1 MLKKYEIILT
11 VLALL
16 LIGSPLAFDLGALPI
31 QSWDEARQA
40 VNSLEMLRSG
50 GQWLI
55 TTFDHRPDLWNTK
68 PPLLIWL
75 QAMSLGLLG
84 PTEVA
89 VRLPSLLASLG
100 VVVLLYLAGRRVGRP
115 GLGLL
120 AGALLV
126 TMPGYRG
133 PHLARSGDYDA
144 LLCFW
149 VLGQLL
155 ATFAYTETGRR
166 RYLFAAAVAVGG
178 AVLTKSVAG
187 LLGLPSLALYL
198 LLEQKL
204 LTTLRRPAFWGA
216 VAVGLAGP
224 VSYYLLREWALPGYL
239 AAVWDNEL
247 GGRYAH
253 DLSYGPHPLLLHV
266 TNLVKYQC
274 RYWLPLLPLVG
285 FLVVGPA
292 SASRRL
298 GALLGLFLLEWL
310 AVITFSETKFE
321 WYTGPMLPALALL
334 LALGAGAAY
343 TRAQRWLPAWVQRAW
358 WRPLL
363 GGALAVGLVAI
374 PLGRV
379 FYWIK
384 QERSGYQVWGEY
396 RAYTAYVRDYRPAKT
411 PAHILAYYDD
421 NYFGSLH
428 FYQQTLGARGLH
440 LRCCGPDS
448 LPATLASGTQV
459 LVCLPELRA
468 RLQRRYAVR
477 LVDQRETCTLYE
489 VTGPAAVTELLGKL

>member
-1 MLKKYEIILT
+1 MLKKHEIILT

-16 LIGSPLAFDLGALPI
+16 LIGSPLAYDLGALPI

-55 TTFDHRPDLWNTK
+55 TTFDHQPDLWNTK

-75 QAMSLGLLG
+75 QAMSIGVLG

-89 VRLPSLLASLG
+89 VRLPSLFASLG
-100 VVVLLYLAGRRVGRP
+100 VVVLLYLGGRRVGHP
-115 GLGLL
+115 GIGLL

-149 VLGQLL
+149 VMGQLL

-166 RYLFAAAVAVGG
+166 RYLLLAAGAVGG
-178 AVLTKSVAG
+178 AVLTKGVAG
-187 LLGLPSLALYL
+187 LLGVPSLALYL
-198 LLEQKL
+198 LVEKKL
-204 LTTLRRPAFWGA
+204 VATLRRPDFWVA

-224 VSYYLLREWALPGYL
+224 LSYYLLREWALPGYL

-253 DLSYGPHPLLLHV
+253 DLSYGPHPLLFHV
-266 TNLVKYQC
+266 NNLVVYQC

-285 FLVVGPA
+285 FLVVPPA

-298 GALLGLFLLEWL
+298 GILLSLFLVEWL
-310 AVITFSETKFE
+310 AVITFSVTKFE
-321 WYTGPMLPALALL
+321 WYTAPMLPALALL
-334 LALGAGAAY
+334 LALGVGAAY
-343 TRAQRWLPAWVQRAW
+343 TNAQRWLPAWVQRAW
-358 WRPLL
+358 WRPFL

-374 PLGRV
+374 PLGRA
-379 FYWIK
+379 FYWIGL
-384 QERSGYQVWGEY
+384 ERSGYQVWGEY
-396 RAYTAYVRDYRPAKT
+396 RAYSAYVRDYQPPQT

-440 LRCCGPDS
+440 LRCCGPDR
-448 LPATLASGTQV
+448 LPQRLAPGAQV
-459 LVCLPELRA
+459 LVCLPDLRA
-468 RLQRRYAVR
+468 RLLQRYAVR
-477 LVDQRETCTLYE
+477 LVNQRESCTLYE
-489 VTGPAAVTELLGKL
+489 VTGPAAAQVAAK

>member
-1 MLKKYEIILT
+1 MSKKYKTSLT

-16 LIGSPLAFDLGALPI
+16 LIGAPLAFDLGALPI

-40 VNSLEMLRSG
+40 VNALEMLRSG

-75 QAMSLGLLG
+75 QALSMGVLG

-100 VVVLLYLAGRRVGRP
+100 VVGLLYGAGRRVGRP

-133 PHLARSGDYDA
+133 PHVARSGDYDA

-155 ATFAYTETGRR
+155 ATFAYAETGRR
-166 RYLFAAAVAVGG
+166 RYLFGAAGAVGG

-187 LLGLPSLALYL
+187 LLGLPSLVLYL
-198 LLEQKL
+198 LLQKKL
-204 LTTLRRPAFWGA
+204 GPTLRRPAFWGA

-224 VSYYLLREWALPGYL
+224 VAYYLLREWALPGYL
-239 AAVWDNEL
+239 AAVWENEL

-253 DLSYGPHPLLLHV
+253 DLSYGPHPLLFHV
-266 TNLVKYQC
+266 TNLAKYQC
-274 RYWLPLLPLVG
+274 KFWLPLLPLAG
-285 FLVVGPA
+285 FLVVGPPA
-292 SASRRL
+292 AMRRL
-298 GALLGLFLLEWL
+298 GALLSLFLVQWL

-321 WYTGPMLPALALL
+321 WYTAPMLPALALL
-334 LALGAGAAY
+334 LALGLGAAY
-343 TRAQRWLPAWVQRAW
+343 ARAQAWLPAWVQRAR

-363 GGALAVGLVAI
+363 GATLAAGLVAI
-374 PLGRV
+374 PLGRA
-379 FYWIK
+379 FYWIR
-384 QERSGYQVWGEY
+384 QERGGYQVWGAY
-396 RAYTAYVRDYRPAKT
+396 RAYSAYVRDYRPAKT
-411 PAHILAYYDD
+411 PTHILAYYDD

-448 LPATLASGTQV
+448 LPRQLAPGAQV
-459 LVCLPELRA
+459 LVCMPAQRQQLL
-468 RLQRRYAVR
+468 RRYAVR
-477 LVDQRETCTLYE
+477 LVNQRETCTLYE
-489 VTGPAAVTELLGKL
+489 VAGPAGASQPTTN

>member
-1 MLKKYEIILT
+1 MLKKYEVILT

-16 LIGSPLAFDLGALPI
+16 LIGSPLAYDLGALPI

-55 TTFDHRPDLWNTK
+55 TTFDHHPDLWNTK

-75 QAMSLGLLG
+75 QALSLGALG

-100 VVVLLYLAGRRVGRP
+100 VVGMLYLVGRRLGRP
-115 GLGLL
+115 GIGLL

-155 ATFAYTETGRR
+155 ATYAYAETGRR
-166 RYLFAAAVAVGG
+166 RYLFWAAGAVGG

-187 LLGLPSLALYL
+187 LLGVPSLGLYL
-198 LLEQKL
+198 LLEKKL
-204 LTTLRRPAFWGA
+204 GATLRQPAFWAA

-224 VSYYLLREWALPGYL
+224 VCYYLLREWALPGYL
-239 AAVWDNEL
+239 TAVWDNEL

-253 DLSYGPHPLLLHV
+253 DLSYGPHPLLFHV
-266 TNLVKYQC
+266 KNLVGYQC

-285 FLVVGPA
+285 FLVVAP
-292 SASRRL
+292 SSPSRRL
-298 GALLGLFLLEWL
+298 AALLGLFLVEWL
-310 AVITFSETKFE
+310 VVITFSVTKFE
-321 WYTGPMLPALALL
+321 WYTAPMLPALALL
-334 LALGAGAAY
+334 LALGVGAAY
-343 TRAQRWLPAWVQRAW
+343 AKAQAWLPAGVQRARW
-358 WRPLL
+358 HPLL
-363 GGALAVGLVAI
+363 GGALAVGLVAF
-374 PLGRV
+374 PLARA

-384 QERSGYQVWGEY
+384 QERMGYQVWGAY
-396 RAYTAYVRDYRPAKT
+396 RAYSAYVRDYQPAKV
-411 PAHILAYYDD
+411 PAHVLAYYDD

-428 FYQQTLGARGLH
+428 FYQQTLGARGLY
-440 LRCCGPDS
+440 LRGCGPDS
-448 LPATLASGTQV
+448 LPRQLAPGAQV
-459 LVCLPELRA
+459 LVCLPDLRE
-468 RLQRRYAVR
+468 RLLQRYAVR
-477 LVDQRETCTLYE
+477 LINQRETCTLYE
-489 VTGPAAVTELLGKL
+489 VTGFAAK

>member
-1 MLKKYEIILT
+1 MPKKYEVALT

-75 QAMSLGLLG
+75 QALSMGALG

-100 VVVLLYLAGRRVGRP
+100 VVGLLYGAGRRVGRP

-120 AGALLV
+120 AGSLLV

-144 LLCFW
+144 LLCLW

-155 ATFAYTETGRR
+155 ATFAYAETGRR
-166 RYLFAAAVAVGG
+166 RYLFWAAGAVGG

-187 LLGLPSLALYL
+187 LLGVPSLVLYL
-198 LLEQKL
+198 LLQKKL
-204 LTTLRRPAFWGA
+204 GATLRRPAFWGA

-224 VSYYLLREWALPGYL
+224 AAYYLLREQALPGYL
-239 AAVWDNEL
+239 AAVWENEL

-253 DLSYGPHPLLLHV
+253 DLSYGPHPLLFHV
-266 TNLVKYQC
+266 INLAKYQC
-274 RYWLPLLPLVG
+274 KAWLPLLPLTG
-285 FLVVGPA
+285 FLVVGPP

-298 GALLGLFLLEWL
+298 GALLGLFLVEWL

-334 LALGAGAAY
+334 LALGVGAAY
-343 TRAQRWLPAWVQRAW
+343 ARAQAWLPAWMQRAR
-358 WRPLL
+358 WRPWL
-363 GGALAVGLVAI
+363 GSALAVALVAI
-374 PLGRV
+374 PLGRA

-384 QERSGYQVWGEY
+384 KERSGYQVWGSY
-396 RAYTAYVRDYRPAKT
+396 RAYSAFVRDYQPAQT
-411 PAHILAYYDD
+411 PAHVLAYYNDD
-421 NYFGSLH
+421 YFGSLH

-448 LPATLASGTQV
+448 LPRLAPGAQV
-459 LVCLPELRA
+459 LVCLPDLRQ
-468 RLQRRYAVR
+468 RLLQRYAVR
-477 LVDQRETCTLYE
+477 LVAQRETCTLYE
-489 VTGPAAVTELLGKL
+489 VAGPAAGRPLPN

>member
-1 MLKKYEIILT
+1 MLKKYEAVLT
-11 VLALL
+11 ILALL
-16 LIGSPLAFDLGALPI
+16 CIGSPLAFDLGALPI
-31 QSWDEARQA
+31 QNWDEARQA

-75 QAMSLGLLG
+75 QALSMGALG

-100 VVVLLYLAGRRVGRP
+100 VIGLLYLAGRRVGRP

-144 LLCFW
+144 LLCWW

-155 ATFAYTETGRR
+155 ATFAYAETERR
-166 RYLFAAAVAVGG
+166 RYLFIAAVAVGG

-198 LLEQKL
+198 GLQKKL
-204 LTTLRRPAFWGA
+204 LPTLRRPAFWGA
-216 VAVGLAGP
+216 VVLGLAGP
-224 VSYYLLREWALPGYL
+224 AAYYLLREWALPGYL
-239 AAVWDNEL
+239 AAVWENEL

-253 DLSYGPHPLLLHV
+253 DLSYGPHPLLFHV
-266 TNLVKYQC
+266 TNLAKSQC
-274 RYWLPLLPLVG
+274 KAWLPLLPLTG
-285 FLVVGPA
+285 FLVIAPP

-298 GALLGLFLLEWL
+298 GALLGLFLVEWL

-334 LALGAGAAY
+334 LALGLGAAY
-343 TRAQRWLPAWVQRAW
+343 ARAQAWVPAGVQRAW

-374 PLGRV
+374 PLGRA

-384 QERSGYQVWGEY
+384 LERSGYQVWGSY
-396 RAYTAYVRDYRPAKT
+396 RAYSAYLRAYQPTKT

-428 FYQQTLGARGLH
+428 FYQQTIGARGVQ

-448 LPATLASGTQV
+448 LPATLTPGAQV
-459 LVCLPELRA
+459 LVCLPQLRA
-468 RLQRRYAVR
+468 RLLQRYAVR
-477 LVDQRETCTLYE
+477 LVNQREVCTLYE
-489 VTGPAAVTELLGKL
+489 VTGPAVAR

>member
-1 MLKKYEIILT
+1 MLKKNEIFLT

-55 TTFDHRPDLWNTK
+55 TTFDHQPDLWNTK

-75 QAMSLGLLG
+75 QAISLGVLG

-100 VVVLLYLAGRRVGRP
+100 VVGLLYLAGRRVGHP
-115 GLGLL
+115 GIGLL

-155 ATFAYTETGRR
+155 ATFAYAETGRR
-166 RYLFAAAVAVGG
+166 RYLLLAAGAVGG

-187 LLGLPSLALYL
+187 LLGVPSLALYL
-198 LLEQKL
+198 LLEKKL
-204 LTTLRRPAFWGA
+204 VATVRRPDFWGA
-216 VAVGLAGP
+216 VVVGLAGP
-224 VSYYLLREWALPGYL
+224 VCYYLLREWALPGYL

-253 DLSYGPHPLLLHV
+253 DLSYGPHPLLFHV

-274 RYWLPLLPLVG
+274 RYWLPLLPLLF
-285 FLVVGPA
+285 FLVIAPP
-292 SASRRL
+292 SPSRRL
-298 GALLGLFLLEWL
+298 GVLLSLFLVEWL
-310 AVITFSETKFE
+310 AVITFSVTKFE

-334 LALGAGAAY
+334 LALGVGAAY

-358 WRPLL
+358 WRPFL
-363 GGALAVGLVAI
+363 GSALAVGLVAI
-374 PLGRV
+374 PLSRA
-379 FYWIK
+379 FYWIGL
-384 QERSGYQVWGEY
+384 ERSGYQVWGEY
-396 RAYTAYVRDYRPAKT
+396 RAYSAYLRDYQPPKT
-411 PAHILAYYDD
+411 PVHILAYYDD

-428 FYQQTLGARGLH
+428 FYQQTLGARGLYLH
-440 LRCCGPDS
+440 CCGPDS
-448 LPATLASGTQV
+448 LPQRLAPGAQV
-459 LVCLPELRA
+459 LVCLPDQRE
-468 RLQRRYAVR
+468 RLLQRYAVR
-477 LVDQRETCTLYE
+477 LVNQREVCTLYE
-489 VTGPAAVTELLGKL
+489 VTGPATAQVVTK

>member
-1 MLKKYEIILT
+1 MLKKYEGVLT
-11 VLALL
+11 ALALL
-16 LIGSPLAFDLGALPI
+16 LIGAPLAFDLGALPI
-31 QSWDEARQA
+31 QNWDEARQA

-55 TTFDHRPDLWNTK
+55 TTFDHHPDLWNTK

-75 QAMSLGLLG
+75 QALSMRLLG

-89 VRLPSLLASLG
+89 VRVPSLLASLG
-100 VVVLLYLAGRRVGRP
+100 VVGLLYLAGRRVGRP

-144 LLCFW
+144 LLCLW

-155 ATFAYTETGRR
+155 ATFAYAETGRR
-166 RYLFAAAVAVGG
+166 RYLLLAAATVAG

-198 LLEQKL
+198 GLRGQLLA
-204 LTTLRRPAFWGA
+204 TLRRPAFWGA
-216 VAVGLAGP
+216 VAVGVAVPAG
-224 VSYYLLREWALPGYL
+224 YYLLREWALPGYL
-239 AAVWDNEL
+239 AAVWENEL

-253 DLSYGPHPLLLHV
+253 DLSYGPHPLLFHV

-274 RYWLPLLPLVG
+274 KAWLPLLPLVG
-285 FLVVGPA
+285 FLVVVPP

-310 AVITFSETKFE
+310 VVITFSETKFE

-334 LALGAGAAY
+334 LALGLGATY
-343 TRAQRWLPAWVQRAW
+343 DRAQVWLPAGLPPAR

-363 GGALAVGLVAI
+363 GGVLAAGLVAI
-374 PLGRV
+374 PLGRA

-384 QERSGYQVWGEY
+384 QERTGYQVWGSY
-396 RAYTAYVRDYRPAKT
+396 RGYSAFVRDYHPPKT

-428 FYQQTLGARGLH
+428 FYQQTLGARGVQ

-448 LPATLASGTQV
+448 LPATLAPGAQV
-459 LVCLPELRA
+459 LVCLPDLRA
-468 RLQRRYAVR
+468 RFLQRYAVR
-477 LVDQRETCTLYE
+477 LVHQRETCTLYE
-489 VTGPAAVTELLGKL
+489 VTGSAVNK